1 MLDSAIGTE
10 VLLIDALEDD
20 SIMRILRVPLE
31 GVVADMLGPAL
42 LGICITEKEKYSTML
57 QLNKRDLETRKK

>member
-1 MLDSAIGTE
+1 VLDSAIGTE